1 MGLCPRARFARAWS
15 SANNNNNNNNRL
27 QGGGVGRMVH
37 GQNFRANGNIFIYF
51 NVLIFYKSQLII
63 FRYFLN
69 KKGFTAQGL
78 FTVKRPTSVFFTNTA
93 HPDL

>member
-1 MGLCPRARFARAWS
+1 
-15 SANNNNNNNNRL
+15 
-27 QGGGVGRMVH
+27 MVH

-51 NVLIFYKSQLII
+51 NVLIFYQSQLII

-78 FTVKRPTSVFFTNTA
+78 FTVKRPTVFFTNTG

>member
-1 MGLCPRARFARAWS
+1 
-15 SANNNNNNNNRL
+15 
-27 QGGGVGRMVH
+27 MVH

-78 FTVKRPTSVFFTNTA
+78 FTVKRPTSVCFTNTG

>member
-1 MGLCPRARFARAWS
+1 
-15 SANNNNNNNNRL
+15 
-27 QGGGVGRMVH
+27 MVH

-69 KKGFTAQGL
+69 KKGFTAQGCL
-78 FTVKRPTSVFFTNTA
+78 RSNAQLLCFLLILGIQTYKTA
-93 HPDL
+93 IIIIVMMRMIINNYWMRFL

>member
-1 MGLCPRARFARAWS
+1 
-15 SANNNNNNNNRL
+15 
-27 QGGGVGRMVH
+27 MVH

-51 NVLIFYKSQLII
+51 NVLIFYKSKLLNY
-63 FRYFLN
+63 YFLN

-78 FTVKRPTSVFFTNTA
+78 FTVKRSTSVFFTNTG